1 MCDLTGRYTYYEQ
14 VNIPFLKEQVVL
26 YGLLFYYENVKG
38 NQCMKTWKTRI
49 LSAMLALL
57 TLLTL
62 LPTSA
67 LAASGSGTGIKATT
81 DPNLWSTRLT
91 STGQQYSYR
100 PPMAAGKQLYC
111 MDLGYSYRYGTA
123 SFLNS
128 YSYTS
133 ATGADADALWEK
145 AVAKTGLGEMDAAVK
160 ENVKWM
166 MSYIADY
173 TGDIPGSLFMA
184 LQTYIWDNQS
194 DKSAGGDTSGDID
207 AGGFANADTYE
218 TYVGYYNWM
227 LAQKA
232 KEDAELQKQIEE
244 YTAQGK
250 QASIVEDMSGKW
262 AVLATSGTAGRQ
274 SFFAYH
280 AARKVVTDDKPEGGD
295 NPPPPVAGDGDI
307 TFKKVIAGTTHGLD
321 GAVFNIYR
329 DGQIVGSDV
338 TKNGGII
345 EVKDVT
351 KGLWT
356 FVEVEAPEGY
366 ALDPTPHSVYVDVTD
381 GDKQYTV
388 TASNSPLPS
397 LKITKA
403 DAQTFAKV
411 KATFLVES
419 LTGSYSTTVT
429 VDGEKTLPDLQ
440 PGVYRVTEQSV
451 EEPYIKTGTHQDIAL
466 LAGAGTVEAAFTNYV
481 KPGLEILKKNIATG
495 EPIAHVTYKIEQ
507 IDGSYSTTATTD
519 GAGRIFLANIPV
531 GSYKVTE
538 INVPSDVILCDIP
551 QTIALGPGET
561 RTVTFFNAMKPSLKI
576 IKRCEVTKDPIP
588 NTKFHIWWASDNTS
602 IGTMNDLGSFYTDD
616 HGEIIFTGDALKSGW
631 YKVTEEAPASGFAP
645 ADEPTQE
652 FYLAGNEN
660 AVKIWENRPLSA
672 LVIFKYDEKT
682 GAALQ
687 GAEFQIRYLGGTSGT
702 GGTVIGTYTTS
713 ENGSIILTR
722 LKAGTY
728 IVEETKASPFYSIDT
743 PPQTVLLSGK
753 DQDVVTLRFRNQP
766 YGSVLIKKLADDAN
780 KTPLAGAT
788 FLVTDDKGTFIG
800 TANGEFTTDKSGAIQ
815 LPKLP
820 AGTTIVAKEIRPPE
834 GYALDGTP
842 QTITVQAGENAPL
855 TFYDK
860 PLCNLTIL
868 KRDALTKKPLAKAEF
883 IVKDS
888 EGKPIGTDNGRF
900 VTGSDG
906 TVTITALNPN
916 ATVIVSEDKAPI
928 GYIKDE
934 TPKTIVVRSGVPN
947 SLTFDNEPS
956 TTLVIHKYIEGTEN
970 EPLSGVAFK
979 VVDGSGAA
987 VGPDDGVYYTDKAGE
1002 IVLNGLEPGTTVVA
1016 REIKSVDGFV
1026 LDGTPQDILIKAGTV
1041 QNLTFWNKRQGALI
1055 INKLDAMTKKPLAGV
1070 TFKITTAAGEFV
1082 PDENGKISSNG
1093 LYYTN
1098 ESGQIILKGV
1108 TGTLVVTEEK
1118 SIDGYTIDENTR
1130 TQTVVVNPDD
1140 TQSLYF
1146 YNAPIGGL
1154 ELIKVN
1160 AADKTQRIPNTTFEI
1175 RRVSDGGL
1183 VDTVTTGTDGRVYV
1197 PLESGS
1203 YYAVETKA
1211 GKGFQLDD
1219 TPIYFT
1225 VEDGKT
1231 TTKTVTNKAISGILI
1246 HKVNAVTGEGIYGV
1260 TFLLYDGNH
1269 RPIGEYTSDQ
1279 RGYVYIDDLTESGR
1293 YYLRELENEGYVS
1306 DTEIKTVY
1314 VRSGEVTELTW
1325 ENTPICGQIQII
1337 KKSANDNPING
1348 LPAGTL
1354 LEGAVFE
1361 IYDKAGNV
1369 VDTIKSDRNGRA
1381 VSKTLPL
1388 SRYTVREIK
1397 APANYSISPTVMT
1410 AYLEFNG
1417 QIVTFEAQNASVSTG
1432 VSIKKTGPVQA
1443 VPGQPIR
1450 YVFSDIKNSSTV
1462 ALDSFYWRDQLPAQV
1477 TLSKIVTGSY
1487 NQPLSYKVVYKTNLS
1502 GDYRTLADNL
1512 STSKVYVLDARPAV
1526 LGLAAN
1532 EHVTEVM
1539 FVFGNVK
1546 AGFAQVETPYIYA
1559 TARSGLANNSGI
1571 VNVADV
1577 GGLYN
1582 GQWIQAVSRWLTT
1595 VYTKTTVKLPKTGY

>member
-1 MCDLTGRYTYYEQ
+1 
-14 VNIPFLKEQVVL
+14 
-26 YGLLFYYENVKG
+26 
-38 NQCMKTWKTRI
+38 MKTWKTRI
-49 LSAMLALL
+49 MSAMLALL

-145 AVAKTGLGEMDAAVK
+145 AAAKTGLGEMDAAVK

-184 LQTYIWDNQS
+184 LQTYIWDHQS

-250 QASIVEDMSGKW
+250 QASIVEDMPGKW

-366 ALDPTPHSVYVDVTD
+366 ALDPTPHSVYVDTTD

-388 TASNSPLPS
+388 SASNSPLPS

-411 KATFLVES
+411 KATFLVEA

-440 PGVYRVTEQSV
+440 PGVYRITEQSV

-538 INVPSDVILCDIP
+538 VNVPSDVILCDIP

-588 NTKFHIWWASDNTS
+588 NTKFHIWWASGNTS
-602 IGTMNDLGSFYTDD
+602 TGAMNDLGSFYTDD

-672 LVIFKYDEKT
+672 LVVFKYDEKT

-687 GAEFQIRYLGGTSGT
+687 GAEFQIRYLGGTSGI

-753 DQDVVTLRFRNQP
+753 DQDVVTLRFSNQP
-766 YGSVLIKKLADDAN
+766 YGSVLIKKLADDAS

-916 ATVIVSEDKAPI
+916 ATIIVSEDKAPI

-1016 REIKSVDGFV
+1016 REIKSVEGFV

-1055 INKLDAMTKKPLAGV
+1055 INKLDAVTKKPLEGV
-1070 TFKITTAAGEFV
+1070 TFKITMANGEFV
-1082 PDENGKISSNG
+1082 PDENGKISCNG

-1146 YNAPIGGL
+1146 YNAPIGGV
-1154 ELIKVN
+1154 EFIKVN

-1183 VDTVTTGTDGRVYV
+1183 VDTVTTGTDGHVYV
-1197 PLESGS
+1197 PLASGN
-1203 YYAVETKA
+1203 YYAVETEA
-1211 GKGFQLDD
+1211 GKGFQLDN

-1246 HKVNAVTGEGIYGV
+1246 HKVNAVTGEGIPGV

-1269 RPIGEYTSDQ
+1269 RPIGEYSSDQ
-1279 RGYVYIDDLTESGR
+1279 RGYVYIDNLTESGR

-1306 DTEIKTVY
+1306 DTELKTVY

-1325 ENTPICGQIQII
+1325 ENTPICGQIQVI

-1397 APANYSISPTVMT
+1397 APANYSINPTVMT

-1417 QIVTFEAQNASVSTG
+1417 QIVTFEVQNTSVSTG

-1450 YVFSDIKNSSTV
+1450 YVFSQIKNSSNVT
-1462 ALDSFYWRDQLPAQV
+1462 LDSFYWRDQLPAQV

-1487 NQPLSYKVVYKTNLS
+1487 NQPLSYKVVYKTNLY

-1532 EHVTEVM
+1532 ERVTEVM

>member
-1 MCDLTGRYTYYEQ
+1 M
-14 VNIPFLKEQVVL
+14 
-26 YGLLFYYENVKG
+26 
-38 NQCMKTWKTRI
+38 
-49 LSAMLALL
+49 
-57 TLLTL
+57 
-62 LPTSA
+62 
-67 LAASGSGTGIKATT
+67 
-81 DPNLWSTRLT
+81 
-91 STGQQYSYR
+91 
-100 PPMAAGKQLYC
+100 
-111 MDLGYSYRYGTA
+111 
-123 SFLNS
+123 
-128 YSYTS
+128 
-133 ATGADADALWEK
+133 
-145 AVAKTGLGEMDAAVK
+145 
-160 ENVKWM
+160 
-166 MSYIADY
+166 
-173 TGDIPGSLFMA
+173 
-184 LQTYIWDNQS
+184 
-194 DKSAGGDTSGDID
+194 
-207 AGGFANADTYE
+207 
-218 TYVGYYNWM
+218 
-227 LAQKA
+227 
-232 KEDAELQKQIEE
+232 
-244 YTAQGK
+244 
-250 QASIVEDMSGKW
+250 
-262 AVLATSGTAGRQ
+262 
-274 SFFAYH
+274 
-280 AARKVVTDDKPEGGD
+280 
-295 NPPPPVAGDGDI
+295 
-307 TFKKVIAGTTHGLD
+307 
-321 GAVFNIYR
+321 
-329 DGQIVGSDV
+329 
-338 TKNGGII
+338 
-345 EVKDVT
+345 
-351 KGLWT
+351 
-356 FVEVEAPEGY
+356 
-366 ALDPTPHSVYVDVTD
+366 
-381 GDKQYTV
+381 
-388 TASNSPLPS
+388 
-397 LKITKA
+397 
-403 DAQTFAKV
+403 
-411 KATFLVES
+411 
-419 LTGSYSTTVT
+419 
-429 VDGEKTLPDLQ
+429 
-440 PGVYRVTEQSV
+440 
-451 EEPYIKTGTHQDIAL
+451 
-466 LAGAGTVEAAFTNYV
+466 
-481 KPGLEILKKNIATG
+481 
-495 EPIAHVTYKIEQ
+495 
-507 IDGSYSTTATTD
+507 
-519 GAGRIFLANIPV
+519 
-531 GSYKVTE
+531 
-538 INVPSDVILCDIP
+538 
-551 QTIALGPGET
+551 
-561 RTVTFFNAMKPSLKI
+561 
-576 IKRCEVTKDPIP
+576 
-588 NTKFHIWWASDNTS
+588 
-602 IGTMNDLGSFYTDD
+602 
-616 HGEIIFTGDALKSGW
+616 
-631 YKVTEEAPASGFAP
+631 
-645 ADEPTQE
+645 
-652 FYLAGNEN
+652 
-660 AVKIWENRPLSA
+660 
-672 LVIFKYDEKT
+672 
-682 GAALQ
+682 
-687 GAEFQIRYLGGTSGT
+687 
-702 GGTVIGTYTTS
+702 
-713 ENGSIILTR
+713 
-722 LKAGTY
+722 
-728 IVEETKASPFYSIDT
+728 
-743 PPQTVLLSGK
+743 
-753 DQDVVTLRFRNQP
+753 
-766 YGSVLIKKLADDAN
+766 
-780 KTPLAGAT
+780 
-788 FLVTDDKGTFIG
+788 
-800 TANGEFTTDKSGAIQ
+800 
-815 LPKLP
+815 
-820 AGTTIVAKEIRPPE
+820 
-834 GYALDGTP
+834 DGTP

-855 TFYDK
+855 TFYNK

-916 ATVIVSEDKAPI
+916 ATIIVSEDKAPI

-1055 INKLDAMTKKPLAGV
+1055 INKLSSLDRKTPLEGV
-1070 TFKITTAAGEFV
+1070 TFKITTATGEFV

-1146 YNAPIGGL
+1146 YNAPIGGV

-1183 VDTVTTGTDGRVYV
+1183 VDTVTTGPDGRVCV
-1197 PLESGS
+1197 PLASDS
-1203 YYAVETKA
+1203 YYAVETEA
-1211 GKGFQLDD
+1211 GKGYQLDS

-1246 HKVNAVTGEGIYGV
+1246 HKVNAITGEGIPGV

-1269 RPIGEYTSDQ
+1269 RPIGEYSSDQ

-1306 DTEIKTVY
+1306 DTELKTVY

-1397 APANYSISPTVMT
+1397 APANYSINPTVMT

-1417 QIVTFEAQNASVSTG
+1417 QIVTFEVQDSSVSTG

-1450 YVFSDIKNSSTV
+1450 YVFSQIKNSSNV

-1512 STSKVYVLDARPAV
+1512 SASKVYVLDARPAV

-1532 EHVTEVM
+1532 ERVTEVM
-1539 FVFGNVK
+1539 FVFGIVP

-1559 TARSGLANNSGI
+1559 TARSGLANRSGI
-1571 VNVADV
+1571 VNVADA

-1595 VYTKTTVKLPKTGY
+1595 VYTKTTAKLPKTGY

>member
-1 MCDLTGRYTYYEQ
+1 MRTVFTARISISPNEEEF
-14 VNIPFLKEQVVL
+14 PLKKL
-26 YGLLFYYENVKG
+26 
-38 NQCMKTWKTRI
+38 KTRF
-49 LSAMLALL
+49 LSAILALL

-67 LAASGSGTGIKATT
+67 LAASGSGTGIKPTT
-81 DPNLWSTRLT
+81 NPNLWSTRLT
-91 STGQQYSYR
+91 STGQPYSYR
-100 PPMAAGKQLYC
+100 PPTVAGKQLYC

-128 YSYTS
+128 YTYKS
-133 ATGADADALWEK
+133 ATGADSDALWDA
-145 AVAKTGLGEMDAAVK
+145 AVAGTGLGEMDAITK

-166 MSYIADY
+166 MTYIVNY
-173 TGDIPGSLFMA
+173 TGEIPGSLFMA

-207 AGGFANADTYE
+207 AGGFANRDTYE
-218 TYVGYYNWM
+218 TYLGYVDWL

-232 KEDAELQKQIEE
+232 KEDAEYQQQIED
-244 YTAQGK
+244 YAAKGII
-250 QASIVEDMSGKW
+250 AAVMEDESAKW
-262 AVLATSGTAGRQ
+262 AVYAKSSVSGRQ
-274 SFFAYH
+274 SFFAYY
-280 AARKVVTDDKPEGGD
+280 APRKLQVGKVPAPEEPD
-295 NPPPPVAGDGDI
+295 NPPAGDADI
-307 TFKKVIAGTTHGLD
+307 TLKKVIAGTNTGLN

-356 FVEVEAPEGY
+356 FVEVEALEGY
-366 ALDPTPHSVYVDVTD
+366 ALDPTPHSVYVDTTD

-388 TASNSPLPS
+388 SASNSPLPS

-538 INVPSDVILCDIP
+538 VNVPSDVILCDIP

-576 IKRCEVTKDPIP
+576 IKRCEVTKAPIP

-602 IGTMNDLGSFYTDD
+602 TGAMNDLGSFYTDD

-672 LVIFKYDEKT
+672 LVVFKYDEKT

-753 DQDVVTLRFRNQP
+753 DQDVVTLRFSNQP

-780 KTPLAGAT
+780 KTPLAGAA

-800 TANGEFTTDKSGAIQ
+800 IANGEFTTDKSGAIQ

-900 VTGSDG
+900 ITGSDG
-906 TVTITALNPN
+906 TVTVTALNPN
-916 ATVIVSEDKAPI
+916 ATIIVSEDKAPI

-1055 INKLDAMTKKPLAGV
+1055 INKLDAVTKKPLEGV
-1070 TFKITTAAGEFV
+1070 TFKITMANGEFI

-1118 SIDGYTIDENTR
+1118 SISGYTIDENTR

-1146 YNAPIGGL
+1146 YNAPIGGV

-1160 AADKTQRIPNTTFEI
+1160 VADETQRIPNTTFEI

-1203 YYAVETKA
+1203 YYAVETEA
-1211 GKGFQLDD
+1211 GKGFQLDN
-1219 TPIYFT
+1219 TPIYFA
-1225 VEDGKT
+1225 VEDGRT

-1246 HKVNAVTGEGIYGV
+1246 HKVDSATGEGIYGV
-1260 TFLLYDGNH
+1260 SFILYDSGNN
-1269 RPIGEYTSDQ
+1269 PIAQETSDD
-1279 RGYVYIDDLTESGR
+1279 RGYVRFENLTAGR
-1293 YYLRELENEGYVS
+1293 YYLRELENEGYIP
-1306 DTEIKTVY
+1306 DTQKKTVY
-1314 VRSGEVTELTW
+1314 VKSGETTEIEW
-1325 ENTPICGQIQII
+1325 KNTPITGQIQIV
-1337 KKSANDNPING
+1337 KTSADYNSMNG
-1348 LPAGTL
+1348 WPAGTPIPNT
-1354 LEGAVFE
+1354 VFE
-1361 IYDKAGNV
+1361 VYNARANRL
-1369 VDTIKSDRNGRA
+1369 VDTIKTDKNGLA
-1381 VSKTLPL
+1381 VSKPLPL
-1388 SRYTVREIK
+1388 ARYKIVESKAAEFYGLDKTPIEVEIEH
-1397 APANYSISPTVMT
+1397 A
-1410 AYLEFNG
+1410 G
-1417 QIVTFEAQNASVSTG
+1417 QIVKASMTNKSLYTN
-1432 VSIKKTGPVQA
+1432 VSIKKTGYVE
-1443 VPGQPIR
+1443 VMPGQLVR
-1450 YVFSDIKNSSTV
+1450 YNFTGIANNSTT
-1462 ALDSFYWRDQLPAQV
+1462 ALESFYWRDTLPVKAV
-1477 TLSKIVTGSY
+1477 RLEKIYTGTWNTPGNYKIVY
-1487 NQPLSYKVVYKTNLS
+1487 RTNLS
-1502 GDYRTLADNL
+1502 GDTWRTLADNL
-1512 STSKVYVLDARPAV
+1512 STSKNYVLDASPAA
-1526 LGLAAN
+1526 LGLASN
-1532 EHVTEVM
+1532 EYVTEFM
-1539 FVFGNVK
+1539 AAFGIVPSN
-1546 AGFAQVETPYIYA
+1546 FRQVEAPRVDCKA
-1559 TARSGLANNSGI
+1559 LSKLAGGTQF
-1571 VNVADV
+1571 VNTSDA
-1577 GGLYN
+1577 GGVYN
-1582 GQWIQAVSRWLTT
+1582 GQWIMATSRWVTR
-1595 VYTKTTVKLPKTGY
+1595 VYAPSKPLPRTGY

>member
-1 MCDLTGRYTYYEQ
+1 
-14 VNIPFLKEQVVL
+14 
-26 YGLLFYYENVKG
+26 
-38 NQCMKTWKTRI
+38 
-49 LSAMLALL
+49 MLALL

-67 LAASGSGTGIKATT
+67 LAATGSGTGIKATT
-81 DPNLWSTRLT
+81 NPNLWSTRLT
-91 STGQQYSYR
+91 STGQPYSYR
-100 PPMAAGKQLYC
+100 PPMAAGRQLYC

-133 ATGADADALWEK
+133 ATGADADALLEK
-145 AVAKTGLGEMDAAVK
+145 AVAKTGLGEMDTITK

-173 TGDIPGSLFMA
+173 TGEIPGSLFMA

-280 AARKVVTDDKPEGGD
+280 TARKVVTDDKPEGGD

-307 TFKKVIAGTTHGLD
+307 TFKKVIAGTDRGLD

-403 DAQTFAKV
+403 DAQTFAKI

-419 LTGSYSTTVT
+419 LTGNYSTTVT

-440 PGVYRVTEQSV
+440 PGVYRITEQSV

-538 INVPSDVILCDIP
+538 VNVPSDVILCDIP

-753 DQDVVTLRFRNQP
+753 DQDVVTLRFSNQP
-766 YGSVLIKKLADDAN
+766 YGSVLIKKLADDAS

-788 FLVTDDKGTFIG
+788 FLVTDNKGTFIG

-855 TFYDK
+855 TFYNK

-916 ATVIVSEDKAPI
+916 ATIIVSEDKAPI

-1055 INKLDAMTKKPLAGV
+1055 INKLDAVTKKPLEGV
-1070 TFKITTAAGEFV
+1070 TFKITTATGEFV

-1093 LYYTN
+1093 LYYTDEN
-1098 ESGQIILKGV
+1098 GQIILKGV

-1118 SIDGYTIDENTR
+1118 SISGYTIDEKTR
-1130 TQTVVVNPDD
+1130 TQTVVVNPND

-1154 ELIKVN
+1154 ELVKVN

-1203 YYAVETKA
+1203 YYVVETEA
-1211 GKGFQLDD
+1211 GKGFQLDS

-1225 VEDGKT
+1225 VEDGKM

-1246 HKVNAVTGEGIYGV
+1246 HKVDSATGEGIPGV
-1260 TFLLYDGNH
+1260 SFLLYDSTNA
-1269 RPIGEYTSDQ
+1269 PIAQATSDD
-1279 RGYVYIDDLTESGR
+1279 RGYAYFEDLSTGR
-1293 YYLRELENEGYVS
+1293 YYLRELENEGYVR
-1306 DTEIKTVY
+1306 DTQKKTVY
-1314 VRSGEVTELTW
+1314 VKSGETTEVEW
-1325 ENTPICGQIQII
+1325 ENTPITGQIQIT
-1337 KKSANDNPING
+1337 KRSADYNPTNG
-1348 LPAGTL
+1348 LSAGTL

-1361 IYDKAGNV
+1361 ITDKAGNV
-1369 VDTIKSDRNGRA
+1369 VDTIRSNSRGLA
-1381 VSKTLPL
+1381 ISKQLPL
-1388 SRYTVREIK
+1388 SRYFVREVK
-1397 APANYSISPTVMT
+1397 APEHYGISEKELTV
-1410 AYLEFNG
+1410 YLEYEG
-1417 QIVTFEAQNASVSTG
+1417 QIVRIEVQDSNLLTG

-1450 YVFSDIKNSSTV
+1450 YVFSEIKNSSTTT
-1462 ALDSFYWRDQLPAQV
+1462 LNSFYWRDQLPAQV

-1532 EHVTEVM
+1532 ERVTEVM
-1539 FVFGNVK
+1539 FVFGIVP

-1559 TARSGLANNSGI
+1559 TARSGLANRSGI
-1571 VNVADV
+1571 VNVAEA
-1577 GGLYN
+1577 GGVYN

-1595 VYTKTTVKLPKTGY
+1595 VYTKTTAKLPKTGY

>member
-1 MCDLTGRYTYYEQ
+1 
-14 VNIPFLKEQVVL
+14 
-26 YGLLFYYENVKG
+26 
-38 NQCMKTWKTRI
+38 
-49 LSAMLALL
+49 MLALL

-91 STGQQYSYR
+91 STGQPYSYR

-128 YSYTS
+128 YTYQS

-145 AVAKTGLGEMDAAVK
+145 AAAKTGLGEMDAAVK

-184 LQTYIWDNQS
+184 LQTYIWDHQS

-250 QASIVEDMSGKW
+250 QASIVEDVSGKW

-356 FVEVEAPEGY
+356 FVEVEVPEGY

-388 TASNSPLPS
+388 SASNSPLPS

-419 LTGSYSTTVT
+419 LTGSYSATVT

-440 PGVYRVTEQSV
+440 PGVYRITEQSV

-507 IDGSYSTTATTD
+507 IDGSYSTTAATD

-538 INVPSDVILCDIP
+538 VNAPSDVILCDIP

-602 IGTMNDLGSFYTDD
+602 TGAMNDLGSFYTDD

-631 YKVTEEAPASGFAP
+631 YKVTEETPASGFAP

-672 LVIFKYDEKT
+672 LVVFKYVEKT

-687 GAEFQIRYLGGTSGT
+687 GAEFQIRYLGGTSGM

-753 DQDVVTLRFRNQP
+753 DQDVVTLRFSNQP

-916 ATVIVSEDKAPI
+916 ATIIVSEDKAPI

-970 EPLSGVAFK
+970 EPLSGVAFR

-1055 INKLDAMTKKPLAGV
+1055 INKLSSLDRKTPLKGV
-1070 TFKITTAAGEFV
+1070 TFKITTATGEFV

-1146 YNAPIGGL
+1146 YNAPIGGV

-1203 YYAVETKA
+1203 YYAVETEA
-1211 GKGFQLDD
+1211 GKGFQLDN
-1219 TPIYFT
+1219 TPIYFA

-1246 HKVNAVTGEGIYGV
+1246 HKVNAITGEGIPGV
-1260 TFLLYDGNH
+1260 SFILYDSGNN
-1269 RPIGEYTSDQ
+1269 PIAQETSDD
-1279 RGYVYIDDLTESGR
+1279 RGYVRFENLTAGR
-1293 YYLRELENEGYVS
+1293 YYLRELENEGYIP
-1306 DTEIKTVY
+1306 DTQKKTVY
-1314 VRSGEVTELTW
+1314 VKSGETTEIEW
-1325 ENTPICGQIQII
+1325 QNTPITGQIQIT
-1337 KKSANDNPING
+1337 KRSADYNPTNG

-1361 IYDKAGNV
+1361 ITDKAGNV
-1369 VDTIKSDRNGRA
+1369 VDTIRTNNWGLA
-1381 VSKTLPL
+1381 VSKRLPL
-1388 SRYTVREIK
+1388 SRYFVREVK
-1397 APANYSISPTVMT
+1397 APEHYGISEKELTV
-1410 AYLEFNG
+1410 YLEHEG
-1417 QIVTFEAQNASVSTG
+1417 QIVRIEVQDSNLLTG

-1462 ALDSFYWRDQLPAQV
+1462 ALDSFYWRDQLPTQV

-1532 EHVTEVM
+1532 ERVTEVM

-1559 TARSGLANNSGI
+1559 TARSGLANNASV

>member
-1 MCDLTGRYTYYEQ
+1 
-14 VNIPFLKEQVVL
+14 
-26 YGLLFYYENVKG
+26 
-38 NQCMKTWKTRI
+38 MKKLKTRF
-49 LSAMLALL
+49 LSAILALL

-67 LAASGSGTGIKATT
+67 LAASGSGTGIKPTT
-81 DPNLWSTRLT
+81 NPNLWSTRLT
-91 STGQQYSYR
+91 STGQPYSYR
-100 PPMAAGKQLYC
+100 PPTAAGKQLYC

-128 YSYTS
+128 YTYKS
-133 ATGADADALWEK
+133 ATGADSDALWDA
-145 AVAKTGLGEMDAAVK
+145 AVAGTGLGEMDAITK

-184 LQTYIWDNQS
+184 LQTYIWDHQS

-250 QASIVEDMSGKW
+250 QASIVEDVSGKW

-307 TFKKVIAGTTHGLD
+307 TFKKVIAGTTQGLD

-338 TKNGGII
+338 TRNGGII

-366 ALDPTPHSVYVDVTD
+366 ALDPTPHSVYVDTTD

-388 TASNSPLPS
+388 SASNSPLPS

-429 VDGEKTLPDLQ
+429 VDGEKTLPNLQ

-538 INVPSDVILCDIP
+538 INAPSDVILCDIP

-588 NTKFHIWWASDNTS
+588 NTKFHIWWGSDNTTT
-602 IGTMNDLGSFYTDD
+602 GAMNDLGSFYTDD

-672 LVIFKYDEKT
+672 LVVFKYDEKT

-753 DQDVVTLRFRNQP
+753 DQDVVTLRFGNQP

-916 ATVIVSEDKAPI
+916 ATIIVSEDKAPI

-1093 LYYTN
+1093 LYYTDKN
-1098 ESGQIILKGV
+1098 GQIILKGV

-1146 YNAPIGGL
+1146 YNAPIGGV

-1183 VDTVTTGTDGRVYV
+1183 VDTVTTGTDGHVYV
-1197 PLESGS
+1197 PLASGS

-1246 HKVNAVTGEGIYGV
+1246 HKVNAVTGEGIPGV

-1279 RGYVYIDDLTESGR
+1279 RGYVYIDNLTESGR

-1306 DTEIKTVY
+1306 DTELKTVY
-1314 VRSGEVTELTW
+1314 VRSGEVAELTW

-1381 VSKTLPL
+1381 ISKTLPL

-1397 APANYSISPTVMT
+1397 APANYSINPTVMT
-1410 AYLEFNG
+1410 AYLEHEG
-1417 QIVTFEAQNASVSTG
+1417 QIATFEVQDSSVSTG
-1432 VSIKKTGPVQA
+1432 ISIKKTGPVQA

-1450 YVFSDIKNSSTV
+1450 YVFSQIKNSSNV

-1512 STSKVYVLDARPAV
+1512 STSKIYVLDARPAV

-1532 EHVTEVM
+1532 ERVTEVM
-1539 FVFGNVK
+1539 FVFGIVP

-1559 TARSGLANNSGI
+1559 TARSGLANNASV

>member
-1 MCDLTGRYTYYEQ
+1 
-14 VNIPFLKEQVVL
+14 
-26 YGLLFYYENVKG
+26 
-38 NQCMKTWKTRI
+38 
-49 LSAMLALL
+49 MLALL

-184 LQTYIWDNQS
+184 LQTYIWDHQS

-250 QASIVEDMSGKW
+250 QTSIVEDVSGKW

-307 TFKKVIAGTTHGLD
+307 TFKKVIAGTTQGLD

-338 TKNGGII
+338 TRNGGII

-356 FVEVEAPEGY
+356 FVEVKAPEGY

-388 TASNSPLPS
+388 SASNSPLPS

-403 DAQTFAKV
+403 DAQTSAKV

-538 INVPSDVILCDIP
+538 VNAPSDVILCDIP

-672 LVIFKYDEKT
+672 LVVFKYDEKT

-687 GAEFQIRYLGGTSGT
+687 GAQFQIRYLGGTSGT

-753 DQDVVTLRFRNQP
+753 DQDVVTLRFSNQP

-800 TANGEFTTDKSGAIQ
+800 SANGEFTTDKSGAIQ

-855 TFYDK
+855 TFYNK

-916 ATVIVSEDKAPI
+916 ATIIVSEDKAPI

-1026 LDGTPQDILIKAGTV
+1026 LDGTPQDILIKAGMV

-1055 INKLDAMTKKPLAGV
+1055 INKLSSLDRKTPLEGV
-1070 TFKITTAAGEFV
+1070 TFKITTATGEFV

-1146 YNAPIGGL
+1146 YNAPIGGV

-1183 VDTVTTGTDGRVYV
+1183 VDTVTTGPDGRVCV
-1197 PLESGS
+1197 PLASDS
-1203 YYAVETKA
+1203 YYAVETEA
-1211 GKGFQLDD
+1211 GKGYQLDS

-1246 HKVNAVTGEGIYGV
+1246 HKVNAITGEGIPGV

-1269 RPIGEYTSDQ
+1269 RPIGEYSSDQ

-1306 DTEIKTVY
+1306 DTELKTVY

-1397 APANYSISPTVMT
+1397 APANYSINPTVMT

-1417 QIVTFEAQNASVSTG
+1417 QIVTFEVQNTSVSTG

-1450 YVFSDIKNSSTV
+1450 YVFSQIKNSSNV

-1512 STSKVYVLDARPAV
+1512 SASKVYVLDARPAV

-1532 EHVTEVM
+1532 ERVTEVM
-1539 FVFGNVK
+1539 FVFGIVP

-1559 TARSGLANNSGI
+1559 TARSGLANRSGI
-1571 VNVADV
+1571 VNVADA

-1595 VYTKTTVKLPKTGY
+1595 VYTKTTAKLPKTGY

>member
-1 MCDLTGRYTYYEQ
+1 
-14 VNIPFLKEQVVL
+14 
-26 YGLLFYYENVKG
+26 
-38 NQCMKTWKTRI
+38 MKKLKTRF
-49 LSAMLALL
+49 LSAFLVLL

-67 LAASGSGTGIKATT
+67 LAASGSGTGIKPTT
-81 DPNLWSTRLT
+81 NPNLWSTRLT
-91 STGQQYSYR
+91 STGQPYSYR
-100 PPMAAGKQLYC
+100 PPTAAGKQLYC

-128 YSYTS
+128 YTYKS
-133 ATGADADALWEK
+133 ATGADSDALWDA
-145 AVAKTGLGEMDAAVK
+145 AVAGTGLGEMDAITK

-166 MSYIADY
+166 MTYIVNY

-184 LQTYIWDNQS
+184 LQTYIWDHQS

-207 AGGFANADTYE
+207 AGGFANRDTYE
-218 TYVGYYNWM
+218 TYLGYVDWL

-232 KEDAELQKQIEE
+232 KEDAEYQQQIED
-244 YTAQGK
+244 YAAKGII
-250 QASIVEDMSGKW
+250 AAVVEDESAKW
-262 AVLATSGTAGRQ
+262 AVYAKSSVSGRQ
-274 SFFAYH
+274 SFFAYY
-280 AARKVVTDDKPEGGD
+280 APRKLQVGKAPAPEEPD
-295 NPPPPVAGDGDI
+295 NPPAGDADI
-307 TFKKVIAGTTHGLD
+307 TLKKVIAGTNTGLN

-388 TASNSPLPS
+388 SASNSPLPS

-451 EEPYIKTGTHQDIAL
+451 EKPYIKTGTHQDIAL

-602 IGTMNDLGSFYTDD
+602 TGAMNDLGSFYTDD

-672 LVIFKYDEKT
+672 LVVFKYDEKT

-728 IVEETKASPFYSIDT
+728 IVEETKASPFYSVDT

-753 DQDVVTLRFRNQP
+753 DQDVVTLRFGNQP
-766 YGSVLIKKLADDAN
+766 YGSVLIKKLADDAS

-900 VTGSDG
+900 ITGSDG
-906 TVTITALNPN
+906 TVTITGLTPN
-916 ATVIVSEDKAPI
+916 ATIIVSEDKAPI

-934 TPKTIVVRSGVPN
+934 TPKTIVVRSSVPN

-1055 INKLDAMTKKPLAGV
+1055 INKLDAVTKKPLAGV
-1070 TFKITTAAGEFV
+1070 TFKITTATGEFI

-1146 YNAPIGGL
+1146 YNAPIGGV

-1203 YYAVETKA
+1203 YYAVETEA
-1211 GKGFQLDD
+1211 GKGYQLDS

-1231 TTKTVTNKAISGILI
+1231 TTKTVTNKAISGILL
-1246 HKVNAVTGEGIYGV
+1246 HKVNAITGEGIPGV

-1269 RPIGEYTSDQ
+1269 RPIGEYSSDQ
-1279 RGYVYIDDLTESGR
+1279 RGYVYIDNLTESGR

-1306 DTEIKTVY
+1306 DTELKTVY

-1325 ENTPICGQIQII
+1325 ENTPICGQIQVI

-1361 IYDKAGNV
+1361 IYDKVGNV

-1381 VSKTLPL
+1381 ISKTLPL

-1397 APANYSISPTVMT
+1397 APANYSINPTVMT

-1417 QIVTFEAQNASVSTG
+1417 QIVTFEVQNTNVSTG

-1450 YVFSDIKNSSTV
+1450 YVFSQIKNSSNV
-1462 ALDSFYWRDQLPAQV
+1462 ALDSFYWRDQLPTQV

-1532 EHVTEVM
+1532 ERVTEVM

-1559 TARSGLANNSGI
+1559 TARSGLANNFGI

>member
-1 MCDLTGRYTYYEQ
+1 
-14 VNIPFLKEQVVL
+14 
-26 YGLLFYYENVKG
+26 
-38 NQCMKTWKTRI
+38 MKTWKTRI

-128 YSYTS
+128 YTYQS

-145 AVAKTGLGEMDAAVK
+145 AVAKTGLGEMDTITK

-173 TGDIPGSLFMA
+173 TGEIPGSLFMA

-250 QASIVEDMSGKW
+250 QASIVEDVSGKW

-388 TASNSPLPS
+388 SASNSPLPS

-411 KATFLVES
+411 KATFLVEA

-451 EEPYIKTGTHQDIAL
+451 EEPYIKTSTHQDIAL

-538 INVPSDVILCDIP
+538 VNVPSDVILCDIP

-602 IGTMNDLGSFYTDD
+602 IGAMNDLGSFYTDD

-672 LVIFKYDEKT
+672 LVVFKYDEKT

-743 PPQTVLLSGK
+743 PPQTVLLTGK
-753 DQDVVTLRFRNQP
+753 DQDVVTLRFGNQP

-855 TFYDK
+855 TFHDK

-916 ATVIVSEDKAPI
+916 ATIIVSEDKAPI

-1055 INKLDAMTKKPLAGV
+1055 INKLDAVTKKPLAGV
-1070 TFKITTAAGEFV
+1070 TFKITTATGEFV

-1093 LYYTN
+1093 LYYTDKN
-1098 ESGQIILKGV
+1098 GQIILKGV

-1118 SIDGYTIDENTR
+1118 SIDGYAIDENTR

-1146 YNAPIGGL
+1146 YNAPIGGV

-1183 VDTVTTGTDGRVYV
+1183 MDTVTTGPDGRVYA
-1197 PLESGS
+1197 PLASDS
-1203 YYAVETKA
+1203 YYAVETEA
-1211 GKGFQLDD
+1211 GKGFQLDN

-1225 VEDGKT
+1225 VEDGKM

-1246 HKVNAVTGEGIYGV
+1246 HKVNAITGEGIPGV

-1269 RPIGEYTSDQ
+1269 RPIGEYSSDQ
-1279 RGYVYIDDLTESGR
+1279 RGYVYIDNLTESGR

-1306 DTEIKTVY
+1306 DTELKTVY

-1397 APANYSISPTVMT
+1397 APANYSINPTVMT

-1417 QIVTFEAQNASVSTG
+1417 QIVTFEVQDSSVSTG
-1432 VSIKKTGPVQA
+1432 ISIKKTGPVQA

-1532 EHVTEVM
+1532 ERVTEVM

-1559 TARSGLANNSGI
+1559 TARSGLANSSGI
-1571 VNVADV
+1571 VNVADA

-1595 VYTKTTVKLPKTGY
+1595 VYTKTTAKLPKTGY

>member
-1 MCDLTGRYTYYEQ
+1 
-14 VNIPFLKEQVVL
+14 
-26 YGLLFYYENVKG
+26 
-38 NQCMKTWKTRI
+38 MKTWKTRI
-49 LSAMLALL
+49 VSAMLALL

-128 YSYTS
+128 YTYQS

-145 AVAKTGLGEMDAAVK
+145 AVAKTGLGEMDTITK

-173 TGDIPGSLFMA
+173 TGEIPGSLFMA

-244 YTAQGK
+244 YTVQGK
-250 QASIVEDMSGKW
+250 QASIVEDVSGKW

-307 TFKKVIAGTTHGLD
+307 TFKKVIAGTTQGLD

-345 EVKDVT
+345 EVEDVT

-388 TASNSPLPS
+388 SASNSPLPS

-538 INVPSDVILCDIP
+538 VNAPSDVILCDIP

-588 NTKFHIWWASDNTS
+588 NTKFHIWWGSDNTS
-602 IGTMNDLGSFYTDD
+602 TGAMNDLGSFYTDD

-672 LVIFKYDEKT
+672 LVVFKYDEKT

-687 GAEFQIRYLGGTSGT
+687 GAEFQIRYLGGTSGI

-753 DQDVVTLRFRNQP
+753 DQDVVTLRFGNQP
-766 YGSVLIKKLADDAN
+766 YGSVLIKKLADDAS

-916 ATVIVSEDKAPI
+916 ATIIVSEDKAPI
-928 GYIKDE
+928 GHIKDE

-1070 TFKITTAAGEFV
+1070 TFKITTATGEFV

-1146 YNAPIGGL
+1146 YNAPIGGV

-1183 VDTVTTGTDGRVYV
+1183 VDTVTTGADGRVYV
-1197 PLESGS
+1197 PLASDS

-1246 HKVNAVTGEGIYGV
+1246 HKVNAITGEGIPDV

-1269 RPIGEYTSDQ
+1269 RPIGEYSSDQ
-1279 RGYVYIDDLTESGR
+1279 RGYVYIDNLTESGR

-1306 DTEIKTVY
+1306 DTELKAVY

-1325 ENTPICGQIQII
+1325 ENTPICGQIQVI

-1361 IYDKAGNV
+1361 IYDKVGNV

-1381 VSKTLPL
+1381 ISKTLPL

-1397 APANYSISPTVMT
+1397 APANYSINPTVMT

-1417 QIVTFEAQNASVSTG
+1417 QIVTFEVQNTSVSTG

-1487 NQPLSYKVVYKTNLS
+1487 NQPLSYKVVYKTNFS

-1532 EHVTEVM
+1532 ERVTEVM

-1559 TARSGLANNSGI
+1559 TARSGLVNNASV